1 MINQNNQQGIYEDL
15 DGCDQP
21 AGEEE
26 ELYAQLR
33 EYGEIQHSRIKHPYE
48 SVIYFDVVTWTVL

>member
-33 EYGEIQHSRIKHPYE
+33 EYGEIYALKNQAS
-48 SVIYFDVVTWTVL
+48 L